1 MGNTWSSSSFM
12 TSSSPTPTYLHI
24 KDVLALCED
33 GDLLLAREKLA
44 DSALRVGVEF
54 VVARDIQR
62 MQRGQFPLQRLTSL
76 PRTWSQV
83 VQLVSIVTGFHLL
96 CLSTMQSCELL
107 LRYEGILYVVSVG
120 ANGLQFVPFQERVAT
135 KLPHLHDQ
143 YAIRRLRHDIRSD
156 VLSSDLRELAIQIA
170 SKAPVSWCTLLPTTG
185 LKISPISPLQHSVDR
200 EEVLSAFKE
209 LPPLFQRLLKRMLE
223 GVKLEAISLLSDKKQ
238 STTENAEA
246 LSTNSPQLDPMNSKR
261 EDDTSTALHVA
272 LETLGDAEV
281 TARLSAA
288 FVAAVYEHIFLLDPI
303 PADSGSLLPEAFKSS
318 NNENN
323 PLICK
328 LAAALG
334 CELRIKLT

>member
-1 MGNTWSSSSFM
+1 MGSTWSSSSFM

-33 GDLLLAREKLA
+33 GDLLLTREKLA

-62 MQRGQFPLQRLTSL
+62 MQRGQFPLQRVTSL
-76 PRTWSQV
+76 PRTWGQV
-83 VQLVSIVTGFHLL
+83 VQLVTI
-96 CLSTMQSCELL
+96 
-107 LRYEGILYVVSVG
+107 
-120 ANGLQFVPFQERVAT
+120 
-135 KLPHLHDQ
+135 

-170 SKAPVSWCTLLPTTG
+170 SKAPVSWCTLLFPTTG
-185 LKISPISPLQHSVDR
+185 LKISPRSPLQHSVDR

-223 GVKLEAISLLSDKKQ
+223 GVKLEAKSLLSDKKQ
-238 STTENAEA
+238 CTTDNAEEV

-272 LETLGDAEV
+272 LETLGDTEV

-303 PADSGSLLPEAFKSS
+303 PADSCGSLLPEAFKSS

-334 CELRIKLT
+334 CELRIKDNTY